1 MGKKGV
7 IIILTILLI
16 TGITVCCLGRN
27 TVSTGMHMKS
37 LESSN
42 EISSRPNDIGSEEVG
57 NIEPEAVR
65 KTEAS
70 VITNEKASLNAKTEK
85 TSMPK
90 SESVKEESDKGLG
103 ADGQNKDRTKAKKS
117 ESDEKPK
124 KTVKSEQQTET
135 VGEHRAEQRT
145 EAAVRESTEQ
155 RTEMRTE
162 GRTEQ
167 PAEEHKEEHTE
178 QPTEQRTE
186 ASVEQTTKK
195 PAEQRT
201 EQKTEAPQ
209 CAHNWVWKT
218 HTEIIHHDDVYEEY
232 LICEAY
238 DENIYESH
246 SFCNNCDL
254 DLTANFG
261 GASSSE
267 AADHMLNVCGGCG
280 YHSGRAVVGT
290 VHHDAEYG
298 TKCTALAYD
307 EEVEVKD
314 YEYCSICGTK
324 K

>member
-16 TGITVCCLGRN
+16 TGITVCYLGRD
-27 TVSTGMHMKS
+27 TASTGMHMKAS
-37 LESSN
+37 ESN
-42 EISSRPNDIGSEEVG
+42 TEIGSRPDDTGYEEVG

-85 TSMPK
+85 TSMSE

-103 ADGQNKDRTKAKKS
+103 ADGQNKDGTKAKKS

-124 KTVKSEQQTET
+124 KADKSEQQTDT
-135 VGEHRAEQRT
+135 SGEHRAEQRT
-145 EAAVRESTEQ
+145 EVSSQESTEV
-155 RTEMRTE
+155 RTE

-167 PAEEHKEEHTE
+167 PTEEHKENHTE

-186 ASVEQTTKK
+186 ASVEQITEK
-195 PAEQRT
+195 PTEQRT

-238 DENIYESH
+238 DEPIYESH
-246 SFCNNCDL
+246 TFCNNCGL
-254 DLTANFG
+254 DLTVNFG
-261 GASSSE
+261 GSSTSE
-267 AADHMLNVCGGCG
+267 AVDHMFNVCGGCG
-280 YHSGRAVVGT
+280 YSNGQALVGSI
-290 VHHDAEYG
+290 HHDAKYG

-314 YEYCSICGTK
+314 YEYCSICGTRK
-324 K
+324 